1 MCPKNKRFQNLR
13 DVDIYSSSL
22 VGIYSID
29 IWLAY
34 GVFLIFNSVLQDEEA
49 FEVYYWIMLKND
61 KSWTQFNV

>member
-1 MCPKNKRFQNLR
+1 MCPKNKRFQNLQ
-13 DVDIYSSSL
+13 DVDIYSSRL

-49 FEVYYWIMLKND
+49 FEVYYWIMLKNN